1 MTNLNALKPLE
12 ASTQIEKFNKIS
24 DHLALLAVYRS
35 GAAMTNVII
44 KLKPN
49 SDTPAYCQERSKI
62 VMNLITASI
71 AVEDLH
77 KLESDDNVLSW
88 NCAKSTKIL
97 K

>member
-1 MTNLNALKPLE
+1 MTNLKALKPLQ
-12 ASTQIEKFNKIS
+12 ALTQLEKFNKMS
-24 DHLALLAVYRS
+24 DYLALLAVYRS
-35 GAAMTNVII
+35 GAAVTNVII

-49 SDTPAYCQERSKI
+49 SDTPSYCQERSKI
-62 VMNLITASI
+62 VTNLITASI

-88 NCAKSTKIL
+88 NCAKSTKIV